1 MIEKTGKPIA
11 DNELARQQA
20 LLKAHRARFSGSGAF
35 CFLQNLKLTFC
46 MSVCPIARRSH
57 NPVVPSHNP
66 IGLWHNPIVL
76 LHNPD

>member
-1 MIEKTGKPIA
+1 MQKTGKPTA

-20 LLKAHRARFSGSGAF
+20 LLKAHRPRFSGSGAF

-46 MSVCPIARRSH
+46 MSVCPIACLSQ
-57 NPVVPSHNP
+57 NPIVPS
-66 IGLWHNPIVL
+66 HNPIVL